1 MNWVS
6 SRWRLKSKGVK
17 PVLDPLLTV
26 RRFRHDYHVESES
39 RYFPSELLNKA
50 LRRGD
55 EGLLFALIDFVDR
68 VAKLLRARAFDFDE
82 DYDFIFE
89 TDQVNLIVS
98 TTIVSCDNLAA
109 LRFEEFRC
117 ARLEA

>member
-6 SRWRLKSKGVK
+6 SRWRLKSKGVGA
-17 PVLDPLLTV
+17 VLDPLSTV
-26 RRFRHDYHVESES
+26 RRFRYDYHVKSES
-39 RYFPSELLNKA
+39 RHFPSELLNEA
-50 LRRGD
+50 LRRSN

-68 VAKLLRARAFDFDE
+68 VAKLLRARAFNFDE

-89 TDQVNLIVS
+89 TDQVNLVVS
-98 TTIVSCDNLAA
+98 TTIVPCDNLAA
-109 LRFEEFRC
+109 LLFEEFRC